1 MRRLLY
7 CIAHPLTGRYVQ
19 GGNMS
24 FVADKSKDEILEEM
38 GKVAMPGSVV
48 HEQQKAGIIVRSTE
62 DIEDALFELG
72 EKLDRSASS
81 SDKMSERIYWLNV
94 ILAAA
99 TVVAAI
105 ATVVIAFKT
114 P

>member
-1 MRRLLY
+1 
-7 CIAHPLTGRYVQ
+7 
-19 GGNMS
+19 MS
-24 FVADKSKDEILEEM
+24 FVEGRSKEQILEEM
-38 GKVAMPGSVV
+38 RDVAQPGSVV
-48 HEQQKAGIIVRSTE
+48 HEQQKAGIIVRSTQ
-62 DIEDALFELG
+62 DIEKVLQELG
-72 EKLDRSASS
+72 EKLERSASS

-94 ILAAA
+94 VLAFA

>member
-1 MRRLLY
+1 
-7 CIAHPLTGRYVQ
+7 
-19 GGNMS
+19 MS
-24 FVADKSKDEILEEM
+24 FVEGKSKEQILEEM
-38 GKVAMPGSVV
+38 RDVAEPGSVV
-48 HEQQKAGIIVRSTE
+48 HEQQKAGIIVRSTQ
-62 DIEDALFELG
+62 DIEDALLELG
-72 EKLDRSASS
+72 EKLERSANS

-94 ILAAA
+94 VLAAA